1 VPRRKPIDH
10 DYTPIN
16 CERCGEPYEIRV
28 NLTIRAPLGWKNL
41 SKDGIRSRH
50 VSIESADWDLA
61 QFFCACVTAPGFS
74 PLKTDAEKAETK
86 RIAEERERRLKLE
99 ARSPLKGR
107 RPGQRWTK
115 GLVPK
120 KAHPLTKKNHR
131 MCKRKKQRP
140 NEQAG

>member
-16 CERCGEPYEIRV
+16 CERCGEPFEIRV

-41 SKDGIRSRH
+41 SKDGIRSRF
-50 VSIESADWDLA
+50 VSVESADWDLA
-61 QFFCACVTAPGFS
+61 QFFCACTTAPRMS
-74 PLKTDAEKAETK
+74 TRNRQPDPNRKSDEQ
-86 RIAEERERRLKLE
+86 LKLE
-99 ARSPLKGR
+99 ARCPVKGR
-107 RPGQRWTK
+107 RPGKRWTK

-131 MCKRKKQRP
+131 MCKRKRPRP